1 MKLGEKK
8 IMLFKLLIAIL
19 ISGIFVAECVI
30 LTESLWSILVIA
42 AYLAYTG
49 LLICEFYKL

>member
-8 IMLFKLLIAIL
+8 IMLFKLLTAIL
-19 ISGIFVAECVI
+19 ISGIFCAGCVI
-30 LTESLWSILVIA
+30 LTESLWSIPVIA

-49 LLICEFYKL
+49 LLIYEFYKL